1 MAAQGQALA
10 LNSDVPQDPPGRR
23 WPSSAAGTPAA
34 GLGSAGAYRKC
45 DSFSDFWKAY
55 VAVLLEE
62 THRSVDKGDRAHGAL
77 VQNPVPVL
85 RASSAR
91 PSPSPRKTGGTKPRV
106 APLVHRRVQ
115 PLMLRVARIGA

>member
-1 MAAQGQALA
+1 MSHRTHQVGGGLRLRRGRLPRAL
-10 LNSDVPQDPPGRR
+10 G
-23 WPSSAAGTPAA
+23 AGV
-34 GLGSAGAYRKC
+34 YRKC

-91 PSPSPRKTGGTKPRV
+91 PSPSPRKTGGTKPGWPHWFIV
-106 APLVHRRVQ
+106 ECNLSCSE
-115 PLMLRVARIGA
+115 